1 MEVWFKIPLLALG
14 SIIVLFILCKLMG
27 NKQMSQLTLFDYII
41 GITIG
46 SIAAEMATSLEDN
59 FIEPLLAMIVYATV
73 SILISLISCRSL
85 HFRSFMEGKTYIL
98 YDNGI
103 LYKRN
108 FKKAKLDINEFLMQC
123 RIAGYFNLSQL
134 QTAILESN
142 GHISLLPLSSSKP
155 LTAGDMNINLN
166 QEKIILDLILDGRVL
181 IENLA
186 KAGHSQDWLIE
197 ESKKQ
202 GFGNIKDIFLATYDG
217 ENLSI
222 YKTKKEY

>member
-1 MEVWFKIPLLALG
+1 MEIWLKIPLLALG
-14 SIIVLFILCKLMG
+14 SIIVLFILCKLIG

-59 FIEPLLAMIVYATV
+59 FVEPLLAMIVYAIV
-73 SILISLISCRSL
+73 SVSISLISCKSL
-85 HFRSFMEGKTYIL
+85 RFRSFMEGKTYIL
-98 YDNGI
+98 YDNGL

-123 RIAGYFNLSQL
+123 RIAGYFNLSEL
-134 QTAILESN
+134 QSAILEVN
-142 GHISLLPLSSSKP
+142 GHISFLPISSSKP
-155 LTAGDMNINLN
+155 LTAGDMNMNLK
-166 QEKIILDLILDGRVL
+166 QDKIILDLILDGKVL
-181 IENLA
+181 VENLA